1 MEQLIGGFS
10 TFFTSVQVP
19 LNDFPLACCS
29 ENMEVWFM
37 DTSQKSR
44 CPWCLGFPEYI
55 TYHDQEWGV
64 PVYED
69 RTHFEFLVLESAQA
83 GLSWATILKK
93 REGYRKDFADFDYL
107 QVAQFPDSY
116 VQELLQE
123 KGIVR
128 NALKIRAAIN
138 NAQRFQAVQAEF
150 GTFSKYIWGFVGEKP
165 IQNKIAPGDP
175 YPATS
180 PESDRLAKDMKKRG
194 FKFLGSTILYAHLQ
208 ATGLVNDH
216 LTTCFR
222 QREVAVGQ
230 KK

>member
-1 MEQLIGGFS
+1 
-10 TFFTSVQVP
+10 
-19 LNDFPLACCS
+19 
-29 ENMEVWFM
+29 M

-55 TYHDQEWGV
+55 AYHDQEWGV
-64 PVYED
+64 PVYDD
-69 RTHFEFLVLESAQA
+69 RTHFEFLILESAQA

-93 REGYRKDFADFDYL
+93 REGYRKAFADFDYL
-107 QVAQFPDSY
+107 QVSQFPESY
-116 VQELLQE
+116 VQELLQD

-128 NALKIRAAIN
+128 NAMKIRAAIT
-138 NAQRFQAVQAEF
+138 NAQRFQEIQSEF
-150 GTFSKYIWGFVGEKP
+150 GTFSNYIWGFVGGKP
-165 IQNKIAPGDP
+165 IQNNIAPGEP

-194 FKFLGSTILYAHLQ
+194 FKFLGTTILYAHLQ

-222 QREVAVGQ
+222 KREVAVG
-230 KK
+230 